1 MWIMLACGAVA
12 GLILGSFLTP
22 GPAFWV
28 VLGVAGGYIAAA
40 WQKKRR
46 AAQQERDA
54 RP

>member
-12 GLILGSFLTP
+12 GLVLGSFLTP

-28 VLGVAGGYIAAA
+28 VLGIAGGYVLAA

-46 AAQQERDA
+46 AAKEGSESA
-54 RP
+54 P